1 MQLGIAFIVL
11 LGVAI
16 SAATLV
22 SLKGGKSMSMQHNN
36 TEAVIALP
44 PVGTYLSGTFETATF
59 ALG

>member
-1 MQLGIAFIVL
+1 MRSGIAFIVL

-22 SLKGGKSMSMQHNN
+22 SIKGGKSMSMQHNDSD
-36 TEAVIALP
+36 AVIALP
-44 PVGTYLSGTFETATF
+44 PAGTYLSGTFETATF